1 MATNA
6 EIAMMFQD
14 INCKLHSAKLYENDN
29 RAILIQWIYEVLY
42 DKRFVK
48 VTPCTHILQMTMIYV
63 DAYAVKVD
71 IDYDDIQ
78 LLGATCLWI
87 ALKITETR
95 RFSVKE
101 ICEYC
106 DFAYEPEQFIEME
119 KNVCKVINWD
129 FMSKKTMY
137 ENCIE
142 AANLISPDI
151 FPLFED
157 KIFKTV
163 FLFFNDVI
171 LFKTYFSVWDRKNVA
186 ITIILLTVK
195 FWNQKKKNN
204 GETDIINSLDFSKIL
219 DKAESINLLDCMIK
233 SELEVCDMKYIRNS
247 EILIP
252 YLLKTVW

>member
-1 MATNA
+1 
-6 EIAMMFQD
+6 
-14 INCKLHSAKLYENDN
+14 
-29 RAILIQWIYEVLY
+29 
-42 DKRFVK
+42 
-48 VTPCTHILQMTMIYV
+48 
-63 DAYAVKVD
+63 
-71 IDYDDIQ
+71 
-78 LLGATCLWI
+78 LGATCLWI